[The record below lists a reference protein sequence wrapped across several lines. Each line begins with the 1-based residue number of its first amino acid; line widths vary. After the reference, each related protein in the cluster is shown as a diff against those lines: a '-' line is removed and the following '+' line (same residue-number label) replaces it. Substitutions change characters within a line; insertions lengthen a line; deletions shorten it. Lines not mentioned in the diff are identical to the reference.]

1 MLCLRLL
8 LVAQS
13 GQSAVALGSHAARTG
28 RGKIKPP
35 RPRMRCCW
43 PRLLRAVR
51 TWLTPLRWFAHC
63 WRNCPDT
70 PPSPELA
77 ALLESL
83 RAGGGINLYLR
94 L

>member
-43 PRLLRAVR
+43 PRLLR
-51 TWLTPLRWFAHC
+51 WFAHC
-63 WRNCPDT
+63 WRNCADT

>member
-1 MLCLRLL
+1 
-8 LVAQS
+8 
-13 GQSAVALGSHAARTG
+13 
-28 RGKIKPP
+28 
-35 RPRMRCCW
+35 MRCCW
-43 PRLLRAVR
+43 PRL
-51 TWLTPLRWFAHC
+51 LRWFAHC
-63 WRNCPDT
+63 WRNCADT